1 MNMLVAGKD
10 EGMFISYDPR
20 MDGKS
25 KLQII
30 PVHLQSNTKE
40 VIDTVLDKAVAYKQ
54 MLIEM
59 IKNR

>member
-1 MNMLVAGKD
+1 
-10 EGMFISYDPR
+10 